1 MGVRFSYRKI
11 DNKEPTSRG
20 NYNQSKYDGL
30 ENFRSGGRGLYKKED
45 DNIIPC

>member
-11 DNKEPTSRG
+11 DNKERTSRG

-30 ENFRSGGRGLYKKED
+30 STSIEKNQEEGQNYQDLED
-45 DNIIPC
+45 